1 MANTGKG
8 SRRGLIIAAVV
19 ILGGI
24 GYMLAGGISNNLVY
38 FVTPTELIAKG
49 DEAYDTPIRLA
60 GQVAPSSV
68 KWDAEALDLRFTML
82 DADGTQIEVH
92 ARKAPPQMFR
102 EGIGVV
108 VEGRYLQTGVFEST
122 NLMVKHSNE
131 YRAPE
136 EGHDTKEMLKTLV
149 REPAD

>member
-1 MANTGKG
+1 MAKSGKG
-8 SRRGLIIAAVV
+8 SKLGLIMAAVV

-24 GYMLAGGISNNLVY
+24 VYMLAGGISNNLVY
-38 FVTPTELIAKG
+38 FVTPAELIAKG
-49 DEAYDTPIRLA
+49 DDAYDTPIRLA

-68 KWDAEALDLRFTML
+68 KWDAEALDLRFAMQ
-82 DADGTQIEVH
+82 DGDGTQIEVH

-108 VEGRYLQTGVFEST
+108 VEGRYLQNGVFEST

-136 EGHDTKEMLKTLV
+136 AGHDPKEMLKTLV
-149 REPAD
+149 REPSS

>member
-1 MANTGKG
+1 MAKTGKG
-8 SRRGLIIAAVV
+8 SKLGLTLAAVV

-24 GYMLAGGISNNLVY
+24 LYMVAGGVSNNLVW
-38 FVTPTELIAKG
+38 FLTPAELLAKG
-49 DEAYDTPIRLA
+49 NDAYDTPIRLA

-68 KWDAEALDLRFTML
+68 KWDAEALDLRFTL
-82 DADGTQIEVH
+82 QDVGGEKIEVH

-122 NLMVKHSNE
+122 SLMVKHSNE

-136 EGHDTKEMLKTLV
+136 AGYDPEKMLKTLV
-149 REPAD
+149 REPGT